1 MSEELFS
8 EQRKDQAML
17 WCLCSYV
24 VCTLEIRQM
33 SVTHPLLFLEG
44 ARGGFQRVCQVS
56 LFHSSILGG
65 FIDSS
70 PWAWPCSHRLRHVE
84 ADLCL
89 SKC

>member
-17 WCLCSYV
+17 WCLCSHV

-44 ARGGFQRVCQVS
+44 A
-56 LFHSSILGG
+56 
-65 FIDSS
+65 
-70 PWAWPCSHRLRHVE
+70 
-84 ADLCL
+84 
-89 SKC
+89 